1 MIMVA
6 IAEKLGTSITGK
18 ILITGLLVLILLI
31 PMGMVESVISDRS
44 HVYRTAEEDITSS
57 WGKEVMLID
66 PVLTVDEHKESSY
79 SNGAYTYDYHYRNLS
94 PEKLFI
100 NGVIET
106 RIRERGIFKVPVYTG
121 KISIKGHF
129 SLPPEENI
137 AIEIKREAKIQVL
150 LNTRSIKKPPEF
162 RWNGKKIPITAE
174 KVSGSGENAVFYA
187 RLDDVTNNDNNL
199 YSFELM
205 LEIAGSN
212 ALTFLSRAQ
221 QSDIRLTSNWDSPG
235 FFGTTLPISHNINK
249 DGFTAVWNTNNFFS
263 DLGHENSETMSA
275 GWFPNKTRF
284 GVKFI
289 QTVDTYQLVT
299 RSAKYAV
306 LFLSLIFAVY
316 LLYEILCGVNLHPI
330 QYLFIGFSTC
340 IFYLLL
346 LSLAEHI
353 NFNLAYF
360 ISSVSSSLL
369 IALYSISILKNRARG
384 LLIFVKLS
392 VLYTFLFITLK
403 SEDYALLFGSIG
415 LFTIL
420 SLIMY
425 FTRNFNWHR
434 TPTVKS

>member
-1 MIMVA
+1 MVA

-174 KVSGSGENAVFYA
+174 CGTV
-187 RLDDVTNNDNNL
+187 
-199 YSFELM
+199 
-205 LEIAGSN
+205 
-212 ALTFLSRAQ
+212 
-221 QSDIRLTSNWDSPG
+221 QS
-235 FFGTTLPISHNINK
+235 
-249 DGFTAVWNTNNFFS
+249 
-263 DLGHENSETMSA
+263 
-275 GWFPNKTRF
+275 
-284 GVKFI
+284 
-289 QTVDTYQLVT
+289 
-299 RSAKYAV
+299 
-306 LFLSLIFAVY
+306 
-316 LLYEILCGVNLHPI
+316 
-330 QYLFIGFSTC
+330 
-340 IFYLLL
+340 
-346 LSLAEHI
+346 
-353 NFNLAYF
+353 
-360 ISSVSSSLL
+360 
-369 IALYSISILKNRARG
+369 
-384 LLIFVKLS
+384 
-392 VLYTFLFITLK
+392 
-403 SEDYALLFGSIG
+403 
-415 LFTIL
+415 
-420 SLIMY
+420 
-425 FTRNFNWHR
+425 
-434 TPTVKS
+434 